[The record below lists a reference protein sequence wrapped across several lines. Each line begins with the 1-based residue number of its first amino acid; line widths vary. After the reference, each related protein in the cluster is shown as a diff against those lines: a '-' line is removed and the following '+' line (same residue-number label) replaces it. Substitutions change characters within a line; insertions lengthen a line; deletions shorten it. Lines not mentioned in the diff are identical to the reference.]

1 MTLFMMDWNS
11 SSVYSRVGNG
21 TIRIFDGPYCIHG
34 TLREDSDEG
43 SSISLVSDCWAAK
56 IIKESSACWSC
67 NIMKASVMT
76 WIFTNMEPNYSG
88 CIFTCNLI
96 EGEGLIKA
104 ESNNS
109 FS

>member
-21 TIRIFDGPYCIHG
+21 TIRIFDGPYRVHG
-34 TLREDSDEG
+34 TLREEGVLEDSDEG

-67 NIMKASVMT
+67 NIMKA
-76 WIFTNMEPNYSG
+76 
-88 CIFTCNLI
+88 
-96 EGEGLIKA
+96 
-104 ESNNS
+104 
-109 FS
+109 